1 MEYILNRLFILV
13 LVVCSVAAC
22 DMQRGQNVEDVV
34 PTQASLDDLATA
46 LPLTQNAPPPPYNGE
61 VTRFSLVDNELN
73 ELPGWR
79 YVVQLEFDGVFARTP
94 RETQASAW
102 AEVWFNQ
109 LGSARRVIFN
119 TSGDLIGQEED
130 VAYEAV
136 RLGPD
141 SFLVQDNTC
150 LSSGSNAAE
159 TAADLD
165 AGGLVGGIT
174 SAVPAGQR
182 ATINGEE
189 AYLFHFEPDGLNL
202 PPVRLVGDGG
212 TLTINSQELWISPA
226 RNAVV
231 RLYMNLY
238 LENAVIF
245 NSQLP
250 VTGDLI
256 VRYDGFD
263 FGTQFN
269 ITVPFGC

>member
-1 MEYILNRLFILV
+1 MEPHLKQLIILA

-22 DMQRGQNVEDVV
+22 DMQRGQVVEDVV
-34 PTQASLDDLATA
+34 PTQASLEDLATA
-46 LPLTQNAPPPPYNGE
+46 LPLTQNAPPHPYNGE

-73 ELPGWR
+73 ELSGWR
-79 YVVQLEFDGVFARTP
+79 YVVQLEFDGVFSRTP
-94 RETQASAW
+94 RETQASAR

-119 TSGDLIGQEED
+119 TSGDLIGQDEN

-165 AGGLVGGIT
+165 AGGLVGGVT
-174 SAVPAGQR
+174 SAMPAGRR

-189 AYLFHFEPDGLNL
+189 AYLFSFEPESLNL
-202 PPVRLVGDGG
+202 PRVRLGDDGALAV
-212 TLTINSQELWISPA
+212 TSQELWISPA

-231 RLYMNLY
+231 RFYMNLY
-238 LENAVIF
+238 VENGVIF

-256 VRYDGFD
+256 IRYDAFD
-263 FGTQFN
+263 FGTEFN